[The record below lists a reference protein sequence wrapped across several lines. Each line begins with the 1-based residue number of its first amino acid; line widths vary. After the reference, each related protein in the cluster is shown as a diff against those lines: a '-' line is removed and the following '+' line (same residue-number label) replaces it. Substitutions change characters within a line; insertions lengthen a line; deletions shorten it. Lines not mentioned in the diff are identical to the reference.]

1 MFEADLI
8 VAFVQAAGTMA
19 LTAMAFG
26 IIIRTAFSPVQK
38 SLLVGILFSF
48 TAIFAMLTP
57 FEFAP
62 GVIVDGRGIM
72 VGLGAAFGGIPAA
85 IVVSIS
91 ASAARLYIGGSGAI
105 AGIMG
110 IILAAAL
117 GLIWMRMSRCSKRPK
132 INHLI
137 FGGAFISLQFLT
149 VYLLPIELANK
160 LMVNVFPILF
170 PAYIMSAVV
179 LGTLIERERKL
190 IESARKLEA
199 AANTDALTGLMNR
212 RGLEISIASTQ
223 QNSGKV
229 DSVVVFDLDHFKSVN
244 DKFGH
249 EGGDQALVSFSTILK
264 LNARE
269 TDVAVRLGG
278 EEFALF
284 LRDTTAQQA
293 TAITNRILQSV
304 RTTPIHINGRSFPV
318 TVSAGVSQFRAKET
332 EYWQAIREADQALY
346 QAKNNGRDQM
356 VQATDLAAA

>member
-1 MFEADLI
+1 MFETELI

-38 SLLVGILFSF
+38 SLLIGVLFSF
-48 TAIFAMLTP
+48 AAIFAMLTP
-57 FEFAP
+57 VEFAP
-62 GVIVDGRGIM
+62 GIIIDGRGIM
-72 VGLGAAFGGIPAA
+72 VGLGAAFGGVPAA

-105 AGIMG
+105 PGIVG
-110 IILAAAL
+110 ILLAAVL
-117 GLIWMRMSRCSKRPK
+117 GLIWMKMSACNKRPK
-132 INHLI
+132 FQHLL
-137 FGGAFISLQFLT
+137 FGGAFISLQFIAI
-149 VYLLPIELANK
+149 YLLPVELANK
-160 LMVNVFPILF
+160 LMMSVYPILL
-170 PAYIMSAVV
+170 PAYITSAVV

-190 IESARKLEA
+190 IESARRLEA

-244 DKFGH
+244 DKYGH
-249 EGGDQALVSFSTILK
+249 EGGDQALVSFATILK

-269 TDVAVRLGG
+269 TDVAVRIGG

-284 LRDTTAQQA
+284 LRDTTAKQA
-293 TAITNRILQSV
+293 ATITKRILQSV
-304 RTTPIHINGRSFPV
+304 RATPIHSNGHSFPV
-318 TVSAGVSQFRAKET
+318 TVSAGVSQFWAKET

-356 VQATDLAAA
+356 VQATDLVAA